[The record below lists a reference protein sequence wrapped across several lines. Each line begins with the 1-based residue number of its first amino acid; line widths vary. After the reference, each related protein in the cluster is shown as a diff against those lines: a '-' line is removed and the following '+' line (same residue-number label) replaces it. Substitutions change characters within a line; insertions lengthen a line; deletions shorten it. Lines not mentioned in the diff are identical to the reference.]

1 MVLFLTIIFYE
12 MKLDKLKTMQKLN
25 QEELNFI
32 SGGFYAL
39 ASGSDNTDVDTTSN
53 DSYTDDNS
61 KSTDSYKND
70 SIITIKA

>member
-1 MVLFLTIIFYE
+1 MQLE
-12 MKLDKLKTMQKLN
+12 KLKHLEKINKLS
-25 QEELNFI
+25 LNYI
-32 SGGFYAL
+32 SGGFYAM

-70 SIITIKA
+70 TIKSLEL